1 LEDTGSIVILG
12 VMLFVMLGFA
22 MGIQWF
28 RTRRSPIGKVIMIA
42 SDLRHNVRLCESA
55 GSDHSTGRFRTGG
68 WEKHWAAVDFLPEE
82 LRDELS
88 RLNDM
93 LAELNGTID
102 AARMHGSN
110 NYMATIDV
118 SKVREP
124 LTSCQEQVQNWVFE
138 NMNNPEYRPKKRSLF
153 RL

>member
-1 LEDTGSIVILG
+1 MEDTGSIVILG

-42 SDLRHNVRLCESA
+42 SDLRHNVKLCENA
-55 GSDHSTGRFRTGG
+55 DNNQGTGRFRTGG
-68 WEKHWAAVDFLPEE
+68 WEKHREAVDFLPEE

-93 LAELNGTID
+93 LAEINGTID
-102 AARMHGSN
+102 AARMHGSV
-110 NYMATIDV
+110 NYMATINI

-124 LTSCQEQVQNWVFE
+124 LTSCQEQVQAWVYE